1 VNTGRW
7 EIREGQPLE
16 REERTCLR
24 CQDSL
29 TVDDE
34 DHCLLRCSYPDLVD
48 FRRDIMP
55 ELATYGGQLSTN
67 AGFWNVLESVTDIG
81 LCRNVLH
88 YVAACVRISWR
99 CYKAG
104 GCDRPVEPRAILQ
117 LLPDDLDPVLLNLR
131 YYDDFDSTSGS
142 EDGAMVDS

>member
-1 VNTGRW
+1 M
-7 EIREGQPLE
+7 
-16 REERTCLR
+16 
-24 CQDSL
+24 
-29 TVDDE
+29 
-34 DHCLLRCSYPDLVD
+34 CS
-48 FRRDIMP
+48 
-55 ELATYGGQLSTN
+55 T
-67 AGFWNVLESVTDIG
+67 
-81 LCRNVLH
+81 